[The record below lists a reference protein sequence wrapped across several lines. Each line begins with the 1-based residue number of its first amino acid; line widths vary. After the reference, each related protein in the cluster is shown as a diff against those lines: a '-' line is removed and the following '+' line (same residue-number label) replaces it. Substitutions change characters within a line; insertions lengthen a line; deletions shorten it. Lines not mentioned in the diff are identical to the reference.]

1 MLAFPNID
9 PVAVHLGPL
18 AIRWYGLA
26 YVAGFLAAWTL
37 LNQRAARPGSGWDAE
52 QVSDLVFYSAL
63 AVVLGGRLG
72 YVLFYNLPVYLAHP
86 LDIFKV
92 WQGGMSF
99 HGGLAASLLV
109 LAAFGHFTG
118 RGFRAVADFLAPVVP
133 IGLCLGRIANFING
147 ELWGAPTDLPWG
159 VVFPN
164 PDAGGIPRHPSQLYE
179 AGLEGVLL
187 FVVLWWYSQRP
198 RPTGAVAGLFLLGY
212 GTLRFL
218 VEFVRQPDA
227 QLGYLAWDWLTMGQL
242 LSLPV
247 ILFGVWML
255 WTANRRS

>member
-26 YVAGFLAAWTL
+26 YVAGFLAGWAL
-37 LNQRAARPGSGWDAE
+37 MNRRAARPGSGWDAE
-52 QVSDLVFYSAL
+52 QVGDLVFYSVL
-63 AVVLGGRLG
+63 GVILGGRLG

-99 HGGLAASLLV
+99 HGGLAGSLVVLV
-109 LAAFGHFTG
+109 IFGRRTG
-118 RGFRAVADFLAPVVP
+118 RGFRAVADFIAPVVP

-164 PDAGGIPRHPSQLYE
+164 PDAGGVPRHPSQLYE
-179 AGLEGVLL
+179 ASLEGVLL
-187 FVVLWWYSQRP
+187 FTILWWYSSRP
-198 RPTGAVAGLFLLGY
+198 RPRGAVAGLFLLGY
-212 GTLRFL
+212 GVLRFL

-227 QLGYLAWDWLTMGQL
+227 QIGYLAWGWLTMGQL

-247 ILFGVWML
+247 ILFGAWL
-255 WTANRRS
+255 WWTAHRRA